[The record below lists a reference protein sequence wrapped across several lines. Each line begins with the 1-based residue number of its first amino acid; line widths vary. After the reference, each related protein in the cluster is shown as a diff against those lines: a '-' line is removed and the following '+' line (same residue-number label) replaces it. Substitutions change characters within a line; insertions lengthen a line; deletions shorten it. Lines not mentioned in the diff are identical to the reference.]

1 MTPLEDLKRDGN
13 DVVLDIKGHYRV
25 TLNGDDKPIAASFEG
40 KTVQIENCDDD
51 TVIENLG
58 DDVLVTA
65 PASMKMR
72 WNIEIRHHTGWP
84 VLLVDEDRL
93 VGVVGD
99 SEIYGGILRQTGFGK
114 E

>member
-1 MTPLEDLKRDGN
+1 MTVD
-13 DVVLDIKGHYRV
+13 
-25 TLNGDDKPIAASFEG
+25 GDDKPIAASVDG
-40 KTVQIENCDDD
+40 KTARIESCDQE
-51 TVIENLG
+51 TRIENLG

-84 VLLVDEDRL
+84 VLLVEEGRL

-99 SEIYGGILRQTGFGK
+99 SEIYAGILRQTGFA
-114 E
+114 EDTAATQD